1 MRDDVKYLDS
11 TSDVHKRRRTAAK
24 MGIVTGAAGFSLSW
38 AINTRFIE
46 SSLAQS
52 QGLLGMAALAGL
64 LSMAVSVRY
73 LRSVSPRNSRH

>member
-38 AINTRFIE
+38 AINMRFIE
-46 SSLAQS
+46 SSQS
-52 QGLLGMAALAGL
+52 QGLLVMAALAGL